1 MFACLHAP
9 GNLPLLLECAG
20 YFSPLIEEETSRD
33 DVVFD
38 VHGLS
43 LIYGTPENI
52 AAEINRRV
60 GIPANIAL
68 ATNPDAAVHA
78 ARGISGITVIPPGRE
93 AAMLAPLPLHLLGG
107 SFEERAKRSAAQ
119 TVRRTLCSSEL
130 ARTLNLWGLRTFGE
144 FAALP
149 PAGVAARL
157 GDEGIRMQQLARGEG
172 HRKLRLRTDPL
183 EFREKIEPDTPI
195 DLIEPLL
202 LLLSVTLHR
211 LCDRL
216 RANALS
222 TNEIRIS
229 LILERAPAPQETV
242 ASSQI
247 SSSSAT
253 AFRCGAGFQREHP
266 VTLRFPVPLLDP
278 MVFLKL
284 LHLELNSRPPQSP
297 VETMFIEMIP
307 VETRKLQHGLFLPA
321 TPEPEKLEITL
332 ARIRNLVGP
341 ANVGAP
347 ELLDTHRPDSFRTV
361 PLRLAPWRSTNRFSP
376 QLVLRRFRPP
386 RPVRV
391 WCTDNGQP
399 GKIISPKKEW
409 RVVACSGPWRT
420 SGDWWKGEPWDCD
433 EWDVE
438 VSDNS
443 LFRIHQDH
451 RMSRWCVEGSYD

>member
-38 VHGLS
+38 VHGLR

-52 AAEINRRV
+52 AAEIHRRV
-60 GIPANIAL
+60 GIPANVAL
-68 ATNPDAAVHA
+68 ASNPDAALHA
-78 ARGISGITVIPPGRE
+78 ARGIAGVTVIPPGRE
-93 AAMLAPLPLHLLGG
+93 AALLAPLPLHLLSG
-107 SFEERAKRSAAQ
+107 SFEERAKQSTARSA
-119 TVRRTLCSSEL
+119 RRSLCASEL
-130 ARTLNLWGLRTFGE
+130 ARTLDLWGLRTFGE

-149 PAGVAARL
+149 PVGVAARL

-172 HRKLRLRTDPL
+172 HRQLRHRTDPL
-183 EFREKIEPDTPI
+183 EFREKIEPDSPI

-229 LILERAPAPQETV
+229 LILERAPQ
-242 ASSQI
+242 
-247 SSSSAT
+247 
-253 AFRCGAGFQREHP
+253 HP
-266 VTLRFPVPLLDP
+266 VTLRFPVPMLDP

-284 LHLELNSRPPQSP
+284 LHLELNGRPPQSP
-297 VETMFIEMIP
+297 VEKIFIEMIP
-307 VETRKLQHGLFLPA
+307 VQTRKMQHGLFLPA

-332 ARIRNLVGP
+332 ARIRNLVGST
-341 ANVGAP
+341 NVGAP
-347 ELLDTHRPDSFRTV
+347 ELLDTHRPDSFRTR
-361 PLRLAPWRSTNRFSP
+361 PLRLTPWRAVGKFSP

-391 WCTDNGQP
+391 WCTVDGQP
-399 GKIISPKKEW
+399 GKIISPKREW
-409 RVVACSGPWRT
+409 RVVACAGPWRT
-420 SGDWWKGEPWDCD
+420 SGDWWKGEPWDCE

-451 RMSRWCVEGSYD
+451 RMGRWCVEGSYD

>member
-20 YFSPLIEEETSRD
+20 YFSPLIDEETSRD

-38 VHGLS
+38 VHGLG
-43 LIYGTPENI
+43 LIYGAPENI
-52 AAEINRRV
+52 AAEIHRRV
-60 GIPANIAL
+60 GVPANISL
-68 ATNPDAAVHA
+68 ASNPDAALHA
-78 ARGISGITVIPPGRE
+78 ARGIAGVTVMPPGRE

-107 SFEERAKRSAAQ
+107 S
-119 TVRRTLCSSEL
+119 SEL
-130 ARTLNLWGLRTFGE
+130 ARTLNLWGLRTFGD

-149 PAGVAARL
+149 SVGVAARL
-157 GDEGIRMQQLARGEG
+157 GDEGVRMQQLARGEG
-172 HRKLRLRTDPL
+172 RRQLRLRTDPL

-211 LCDRL
+211 LCERL

-222 TNEIRIS
+222 TNEIRLS
-229 LILERAPAPQETV
+229 FILERAP
-242 ASSQI
+242 
-247 SSSSAT
+247 
-253 AFRCGAGFQREHP
+253 EHP
-266 VTLRFPVPLLDP
+266 VTLRFPVPMLDP

-284 LHLELNSRPPQSP
+284 LQLELNGRPPQSP
-297 VETMFIEMIP
+297 VEKILIEMIP
-307 VETRKLQHGLFLPA
+307 VQTRKMQHGLFLPA

-332 ARIRNLVGP
+332 ARIRNLVGTT
-341 ANVGAP
+341 NVGAP

-361 PLRLAPWRSTNRFSP
+361 PLRLSPWRRVGKFSP

-391 WCTDNGQP
+391 WCTQDGQP
-399 GKIISPKKEW
+399 GKIISPKREW
-409 RVVACSGPWRT
+409 RIVACAGPWRT
-420 SGDWWKGEPWDCD
+420 SGDWWKGEPWDCE

-451 RMSRWCVEGSYD
+451 RMDRWCVEGSYD

>member
-1 MFACLHAP
+1 VRTPQPRNDQHMFACLHAP

-52 AAEINRRV
+52 ATEINRRV

-68 ATNPDAAVHA
+68 ASNPDAAVHA
-78 ARGISGITVIPPGRE
+78 ARGIAGVTVIPPGRE
-93 AAMLAPLPLHLLGG
+93 AFMLAPLPLHLLGG
-107 SFEERAKRSAAQ
+107 
-119 TVRRTLCSSEL
+119 SSEL
-130 ARTLNLWGLRTFGE
+130 ARTLNLWGLRIFGE

-149 PAGVAARL
+149 PVGVAARL

-172 HRKLRLRTDPL
+172 HRQLRLRTDPL

-229 LILERAPAPQETV
+229 LILERAP
-242 ASSQI
+242 
-247 SSSSAT
+247 
-253 AFRCGAGFQREHP
+253 EHP

-284 LHLELNSRPPQSP
+284 LHLELNGRPPQSP
-297 VETMFIEMIP
+297 VEKILIEMIP
-307 VETRKLQHGLFLPA
+307 VQTRKLQHGLFLPA
-321 TPEPEKLEITL
+321 APEPEKLEITL

-347 ELLDTHRPDSFRTV
+347 ELLDTHRPDSFRTM

-409 RVVACSGPWRT
+409 RVVACAGPWRT
-420 SGDWWKGEPWDCD
+420 SGDWWKGEPWDCE